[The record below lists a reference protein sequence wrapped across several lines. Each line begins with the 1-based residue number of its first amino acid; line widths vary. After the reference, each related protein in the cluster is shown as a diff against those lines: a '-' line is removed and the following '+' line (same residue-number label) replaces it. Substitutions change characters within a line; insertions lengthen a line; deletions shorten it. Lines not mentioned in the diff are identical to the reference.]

1 MYYPALNEIAEESQ
15 KWKNK
20 KPAKGP
26 NARTLGPQ
34 LLAQFGEGFGGTVL
48 LDEVC
53 LWGQALGVHSHNLL
67 LLPVVSRACSLLSC
81 FFGCDGLLSFWN

>member
-48 LDEVC
+48 LD
-53 LWGQALGVHSHNLL
+53 
-67 LLPVVSRACSLLSC
+67 VSASYSTNMPTCC
-81 FFGCDGLLSFWN
+81 HAFFMMDLSFWNHKPK